1 MTFKEEVIKLI
12 NAEKEILE
20 EFKEAVLEIPIAN
33 YARHGYRY
41 KVLAILLEIYNKDL
55 KEKKEEQ
62 NERRIKR

>member
-33 YARHGYRY
+33 YTQHGYRY